1 MMTKTTNSAVYSA
14 YGAPAMKASYQRNL
28 LLSMAL
34 NVLMAVIAAGA
45 IVLTEYWAPAVD
57 SPVGILQE
65 DETGIEWNEEEII
78 VIPDGP
84 GGTGGTRAEPRDV
97 VIPTPVADSLFY
109 DDEDIVIAT
118 REELAAAVDGYGV
131 EDVVGDGPR
140 GIGELGDAAGSVGP
154 DDAWKA
160 FVPCEIYPELI
171 YKHPPKYP
179 RLCKQ
184 AGITG
189 VVWITALVDEDGQVV
204 RAEVAKSSGVSSLD
218 EAAVMAAYENLFKPG
233 IQNGR
238 PVRVSVTYEVEFVLE

>member
-1 MMTKTTNSAVYSA
+1 MMKTSNSAAYSA
-14 YGAPAMKASYQRNL
+14 YGAPAMKACYQRNML
-28 LLSMAL
+28 LAMAL
-34 NVLMAVIAAGA
+34 SVLMAIIAAGA
-45 IVLTEYWAPAVD
+45 MVLTEHWAPVAEL
-57 SPVGILQE
+57 PVGGSE
-65 DETGIEWNEEEII
+65 VEEMRVEWNESDI
-78 VIPDGP
+78 VIIPEGRR
-84 GGTGGTRAEPRDV
+84 GTGETRAEPRDV

-109 DDEDIVIAT
+109 DDEDVTMAT

-131 EDVVGDGPR
+131 GDFVGDGPR
-140 GIGELGDAAGSVGP
+140 GIGELGGAAGFVDP

-218 EAAVMAAYENLFKPG
+218 EAAVTAAYENLFKPG

-238 PVRVSVTYEVEFVLE
+238 PVKVSVTYQVEFVLE